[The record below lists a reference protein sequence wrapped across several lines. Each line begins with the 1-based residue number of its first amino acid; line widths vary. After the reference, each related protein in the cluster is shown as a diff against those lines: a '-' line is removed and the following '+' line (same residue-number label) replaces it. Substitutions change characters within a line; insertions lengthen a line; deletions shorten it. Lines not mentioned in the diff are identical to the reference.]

1 MANQETLQSS
11 IQKEPNVER
20 GNVKTIKFLKKVTL
34 EKLEPT
40 HVNLSNL
47 RYK

>member
-20 GNVKTIKFLKKVTL
+20 GNVKTIKFFKKSDPRKT
-34 EKLEPT
+34 
-40 HVNLSNL
+40 
-47 RYK
+47 